1 MWSKRVLIFKV
12 SAVLLTTEV
21 PRRSSFHGGSREASP
36 STLIPIIMTTIIT
49 IIHYKE
55 EDSSKLRQ
63 ERPRGAPSKRI

>member
-36 STLIPIIMTTIIT
+36 STLNPIIITTIIT

-55 EDSSKLRQ
+55 EGL
-63 ERPRGAPSKRI
+63 